1 MMKAIELGGFLDDK
15 GFLKLDNPLKIVNQK
30 VKVII
35 LIPENDEI
43 SDGAWL
49 QAISSNPEF
58 DFLCDEEEDIYSLTD
73 GEPITR
79 EA

>member
-1 MMKAIELGGFLDDK
+1 MKAIESGGFLDDK
-15 GFLKLDNPLKIVNQK
+15 GFLKLDNPLKIINQK

-43 SDGAWL
+43 GDETWL

-58 DFLCDEEEDIYSLTD
+58 DFLHDKTEDIYSLTD
-73 GEPITR
+73 GEPMTR